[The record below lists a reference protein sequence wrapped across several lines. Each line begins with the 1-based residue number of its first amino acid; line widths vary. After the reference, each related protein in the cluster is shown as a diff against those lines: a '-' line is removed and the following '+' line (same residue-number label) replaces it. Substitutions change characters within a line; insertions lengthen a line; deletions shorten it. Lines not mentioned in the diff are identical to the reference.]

1 MNILDVDLKEV
12 EARRKKYSDKLE
24 CLFGE
29 IRSLA
34 EKFNEIYDSELKV
47 NIYTKEGQKKLKWT
61 ILCAAEELFEL
72 ANCLKN
78 RPWMQTE
85 YEVDINQIYDELAD
99 TFNFLILLCLQLG
112 LDPDKLVD
120 IVLRKVIVNEFRIR
134 SKY

>member
-1 MNILDVDLKEV
+1 MNILDVDPKEV